1 MKIYK
6 LKRKSDGKLSVKS
19 FNRNL
24 AFKHRRRLGV
34 DKYNVIVW
42 AEGENATYQYD
53 TKYYEV
59 KYYEGRPA

>member
-6 LKRKSDGKLSVKS
+6 LKRKRDGKVTVKS

-24 AFKHRRRLGV
+24 AYAHRKRLGK
-34 DKYNVIVW
+34 DKYEVIVW
-42 AEGENATYQYD
+42 AEGENASYVYD

-59 KYYEGRPA
+59 NYYEVA